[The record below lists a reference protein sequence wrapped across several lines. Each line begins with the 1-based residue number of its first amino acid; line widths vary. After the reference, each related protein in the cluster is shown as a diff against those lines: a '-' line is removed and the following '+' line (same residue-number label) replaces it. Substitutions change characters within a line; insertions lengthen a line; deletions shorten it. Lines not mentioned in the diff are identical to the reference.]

1 MRARYDRFM
10 EAKRNTKSIGD
21 ASEATMIGI
30 LVRAGCLVSIP
41 FGENH
46 RYDLVAE
53 IGGALKRIQ
62 VKTGRLRKGVV
73 LFNCCSTHGHRGH
86 PNRPYTGNEID
97 YYGVFCPELG
107 SAYLVPIAAVR
118 ATTVGSLRVEPTTNG
133 QAKHLLWGS
142 PYEIMAPGF
151 GPVGLAAG
159 LGVLPQAPE
168 LPL

>member
-1 MRARYDRFM
+1 M
-10 EAKRNTKSIGD
+10 EAKRDTKSVGD
-21 ASEATMIGI
+21 ASEAMMISV
-30 LVRAGCLVSIP
+30 LVRMGFLVSIP

-53 IGGALKRIQ
+53 MDGLLKRIQ

-86 PNRPYTGNEID
+86 PSRPYTENEID

-107 SAYLVPIAAVR
+107 SAYLVPVTAVR
-118 ATTVGSLRVEPTTNG
+118 STTVGSLRVRPTTNG
-133 QAKHLLWGS
+133 QVKHLFWGS
-142 PYEIMAPGF
+142 TYEIMAPGF
-151 GPVGLAAG
+151 GSVGLPAA
-159 LGVLPQAPE
+159 LGVLPQASE